1 MKGQGSMRKTFV
13 EIDLKQLGKNVKE
26 VIKSYPDYKYVIGV
40 LKSDAYG
47 HGVEVVK
54 TMRENGVNYVVVS
67 YFQEALKIRTLDED
81 IPILC
86 MQPIEFEYVGE
97 AAQKRI
103 TLTVHDLNY
112 LKDLMQVSL
121 NRKLKIHLKIDSGM
135 SRLGFQ
141 DKESVVTAKKLISE
155 SPYLELEGIY
165 THFATVGFF
174 DKHWDDQLASFQE
187 ITSLIDLDEIPIV
200 HLASSTIMLAHPKI
214 SFANGVRLGI
224 LLYGYNVSPYFSKDG
239 VKNKL
244 RVVRND
250 FYQKKYRISDTYTN
264 ISLPIAPAFKMY
276 TYILQIKM
284 IVKGSFVG
292 YGATYEA
299 KKEMKI
305 AVLPIGYANGI
316 ASRYVLIHGKRYP
329 VVGEISMNMMT
340 IMVDDTVSL
349 EDEVLILG
357 DEITLGLMSRW
368 KNAGLAE
375 TLLDIGN
382 CNERVYIEKK
392 END

>member
-1 MKGQGSMRKTFV
+1 MRKTFV

-54 TMRENGVNYVVVS
+54 TMRENGVNYVAVS

-276 TYILQIKM
+276 TYILQIKT

-357 DEITLGLMSRW
+357 DELTLGLMSRW

>member
-1 MKGQGSMRKTFV
+1 MRKTFV

-54 TMRENGVNYVVVS
+54 TMRENGVNYVAVS

>member
-1 MKGQGSMRKTFV
+1 
-13 EIDLKQLGKNVKE
+13 
-26 VIKSYPDYKYVIGV
+26 
-40 LKSDAYG
+40 
-47 HGVEVVK
+47 
-54 TMRENGVNYVVVS
+54 
-67 YFQEALKIRTLDED
+67 
-81 IPILC
+81 
-86 MQPIEFEYVGE
+86 
-97 AAQKRI
+97 
-103 TLTVHDLNY
+103 
-112 LKDLMQVSL
+112 
-121 NRKLKIHLKIDSGM
+121 
-135 SRLGFQ
+135 
-141 DKESVVTAKKLISE
+141 
-155 SPYLELEGIY
+155 
-165 THFATVGFF
+165 
-174 DKHWDDQLASFQE
+174 
-187 ITSLIDLDEIPIV
+187 
-200 HLASSTIMLAHPKI
+200 
-214 SFANGVRLGI
+214 
-224 LLYGYNVSPYFSKDG
+224 
-239 VKNKL
+239 
-244 RVVRND
+244 
-250 FYQKKYRISDTYTN
+250 
-264 ISLPIAPAFKMY
+264 
-276 TYILQIKM
+276 M

>member
-54 TMRENGVNYVVVS
+54 TMRENGVNYVAVS

-276 TYILQIKM
+276 TYILQIKT

>member
-1 MKGQGSMRKTFV
+1 MRKTFV

-54 TMRENGVNYVVVS
+54 TMRENGVNYVAVS

-276 TYILQIKM
+276 TYILQIKT

-392 END
+392 ESD

>member
-54 TMRENGVNYVVVS
+54 TMKDNGVNYVVVS
-67 YFQEALKIRTLDED
+67 YFQEALKVRKLDED

-86 MQPIEFEYVGE
+86 MQPIELQNVEE
-97 AAQKRI
+97 ASLKHI

-187 ITSLIDLDEIPIV
+187 ITSLIDLGEIPIV

-264 ISLPIAPAFKMY
+264 ISLAIAPAFRMY
-276 TYILQIKM
+276 TYILQIKT
-284 IVKGSFVG
+284 IAKGSFVG

-305 AVLPIGYANGI
+305 AILPIGYANGI
-316 ASRYVLIHGKRYP
+316 ASKYVLIHGKRYN
-329 VVGEISMNMMT
+329 VIGEISMNMMT
-340 IMVDDTVSL
+340 IEVDDAVSL
-349 EDEVLILG
+349 DDEVVVLG

-368 KNAGLAE
+368 KNTGLAE
-375 TLLDIGN
+375 SLLDIGN
-382 CNERVYIEKK
+382 SNERVYVEEKRM
-392 END
+392 

>member
-1 MKGQGSMRKTFV
+1 MRKTFV

-54 TMRENGVNYVVVS
+54 TMRENGVNYVAVS

-276 TYILQIKM
+276 TYILQIKT

>member
-1 MKGQGSMRKTFV
+1 MRKTFV

-54 TMRENGVNYVVVS
+54 TMWENGVNYVAVS

-244 RVVRND
+244 GVVRND

-276 TYILQIKM
+276 TYILQIKT